1 MLQEIL
7 NEIGE
12 DWVEQVDQIK
22 MEQTYMSG
30 GVEVAAEP
38 LITKIGVGGAEPP
51 APDRPVG
58 DVVAYHL
65 RTGGHDITDYDWAR
79 YLEFADRHFSKR

>member
-1 MLQEIL
+1 VYALF
-7 NEIGE
+7 G
-12 DWVEQVDQIK
+12 
-22 MEQTYMSG
+22 
-30 GVEVAAEP
+30 
-38 LITKIGVGGAEPP
+38 KIGVGGVEPP

-79 YLEFADRHFSKR
+79 YLDFADRHFSKR